1 MNTDTEIATQNSC
14 QSSSTEQ
21 TDGSRCIDTIGASP
35 VASETR
41 GTTGVV
47 IETRDIAASTP
58 THELPRVTTPARK
71 TGRSR
76 VAPAWPADYV
86 MD

>member
-1 MNTDTEIATQNSC
+1 MHLCDV
-14 QSSSTEQ
+14 
-21 TDGSRCIDTIGASP
+21 DRDD
-35 VASETR
+35 
-41 GTTGVV
+41 VV
-47 IETRDIAASTP
+47 TKTRDIVVSTP
-58 THELPRVTTPARK
+58 TPELPRARK